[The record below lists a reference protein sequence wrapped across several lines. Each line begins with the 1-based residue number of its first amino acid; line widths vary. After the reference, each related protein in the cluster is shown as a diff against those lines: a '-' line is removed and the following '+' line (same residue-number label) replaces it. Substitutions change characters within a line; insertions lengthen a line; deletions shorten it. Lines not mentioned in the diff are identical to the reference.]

1 MRALLALATAVTP
14 VVALGVWTSLPG
26 IADNATF
33 NLAELPPLPAVD
45 SPEAFSPISKLEL
58 SNVEG
63 SNVEGSKPHAGKT
76 NADDQL
82 WFSVVSSTTLSRFAD
97 LLQLDPQALA
107 SLNKVST
114 SHVFEPGSWLSLPDS
129 ARVVAVTLSSLDRS
143 SLRNTPPISAPPP
156 LSTVARIRPGDSLAA
171 FLKRHGVTEEQLM
184 TLNPGVQ
191 LNALTV
197 GRELQVAQAASGQSL
212 LAVRPL
218 GSGGAAWPEASQLP
232 TPDQPDSLKPP
243 LIGYQWPTKGVF
255 TSGYGWRWGRMH
267 KGIDIANNTG
277 TPVVAARDG
286 IVSFSGWSGAYG
298 YLVEIA
304 HSDGE
309 STRYAHNSRLLVK
322 KGQVVP
328 RGARISLMGS
338 TGRSTGPHLHF
349 EIRRAGGAA
358 LNPLIKLPA
367 RKA

>member
-1 MRALLALATAVTP
+1 MRALLALAAAVTP
-14 VVALGVWTSLPG
+14 VVSLGVWSALPG

-33 NLAELPPLPAVD
+33 ELAELPPLPALDASDTV
-45 SPEAFSPISKLEL
+45 PVISKAEISNQIWFKVLRSTSVRRFSEL
-58 SNVEG
+58 LNLDAQVLATMNNVA
-63 SNVEGSKPHAGKT
+63 P
-76 NADDQL
+76 
-82 WFSVVSSTTLSRFAD
+82 
-97 LLQLDPQALA
+97 
-107 SLNKVST
+107 
-114 SHVFEPGSWLSLPDS
+114 SHVFESGNWFALPHSSRD
-129 ARVVAVTLSSLDRS
+129 VALTLSSLHQS
-143 SLRNTPPISAPPP
+143 SERQTLPVAAPPP
-156 LSTVARIRPGDSLAA
+156 VNTVAQVQRGDSLAA
-171 FLKRHGVTEEQLM
+171 FLKRHGVTRDQLK
-184 TLNPGVQ
+184 TWNPG
-191 LNALTV
+191 LDLTALTV
-197 GRELQVAQAASGQSL
+197 GRELHIAQASSGQSL

-218 GSGGAAWPEASQLP
+218 RSGGAAWPEHSLRPAA
-232 TPDQPDSLKPP
+232 DQPDSLKPP
-243 LIGYQWPTKGVF
+243 IVGYQWPTKGVF

-358 LNPLIKLPA
+358 LNPLVKLPA

>member
-1 MRALLALATAVTP
+1 MFGSLPSTRLWGFMRALLALATAVTP
-14 VVALGVWTSLPG
+14 VVALGVWSSLPG

-33 NLAELPPLPAVD
+33 DLAELPPLPAVE
-45 SPEAFSPISKLEL
+45 STETVGPISK
-58 SNVEG
+58 VE
-63 SNVEGSKPHAGKT
+63 T
-76 NADDQL
+76 NEKL
-82 WFSVVSSTTLSRFAD
+82 WFNVVSSTSLIRFAD
-97 LLQLDPQALA
+97 LLQLDPKALA
-107 SLNKVST
+107 SLNKVSA
-114 SHVFEPGSWLSLPDS
+114 SHVFEPGSWLALPDS
-129 ARVVAVTLSSLDRS
+129 ARVIAVTLSSLDRS
-143 SLRNTPPISAPPP
+143 SESTTVPVTAPPP
-156 LSTVARIRPGDSLAA
+156 VSTVAKIQQGDSLAA
-171 FLKRHGVTEEQLM
+171 FLKRHGVTEKQLK
-184 TLNPGVQ
+184 TFNPGLQ

-197 GRELQVAQAASGQSL
+197 GRELQIAQAASGQSV

-218 GSGGAAWPEASQLP
+218 RSGGAAWPEASRLS
-232 TPDQPDSLKPP
+232 TADQPDSLKPP
-243 LIGYQWPTKGVF
+243 IVGYQWPTKGVF

-309 STRYAHNSRLLVK
+309 STRYAHNTRLLVK

>member
-1 MRALLALATAVTP
+1 MFGSLPSTRLRVFMRALLALATALTP
-14 VVALGVWTSLPG
+14 VATLGVWSTLPG
-26 IADNATF
+26 IADNTTF
-33 NLAELPPLPAVD
+33 ELAELPPLPGGNSEEAVALD
-45 SPEAFSPISKLEL
+45 
-58 SNVEG
+58 
-63 SNVEGSKPHAGKT
+63 KT
-76 NADDQL
+76 SESSEKL
-82 WFSVVSSTTLSRFAD
+82 WFKVLSSTSLKRFAE
-97 LLQLDPQALA
+97 LLQQDPDALA
-107 SLNKVST
+107 SLNKVPVSQ
-114 SHVFEPGSWLSLPDS
+114 VFERGAWLAMPAS
-129 ARVVAVTLSSLDRS
+129 ARVVAITLSSLDRS
-143 SLRNTPPISAPPP
+143 SERQALPVSAPPP
-156 LSTVARIRPGDSLAA
+156 VNTVAKIQHGDSLAS
-171 FLKRHGVTEEQLM
+171 FLKRHGVTQEQLKSF
-184 TLNPGVQ
+184 NPGVEFS
-191 LNALTV
+191 ALTV
-197 GRELQVAQAASGQSL
+197 GRELQIAKAASGQSV

-218 GSGGAAWPEASQLP
+218 ASGGAAWPQQPSFPNA
-232 TPDQPDSLKPP
+232 DQPESLKPP
-243 LIGYQWPTKGVF
+243 IVGYQWPTKGVF

-277 TPVVAARDG
+277 TPVVAAREG
-286 IVSFSGWSGAYG
+286 IVAFSGWSGAYG

-358 LNPLIKLPA
+358 LNPMIKLPP

>member
-1 MRALLALATAVTP
+1 MFGSLPSTRLSGFMRATLALAAAVTP
-14 VVALGVWTSLPG
+14 VLSLGLWSSLPG

-33 NLAELPPLPAVD
+33 DLAELPPLPALSPNNPVAVVSKVD
-45 SPEAFSPISKLEL
+45 SSS
-58 SNVEG
+58 
-63 SNVEGSKPHAGKT
+63 
-76 NADDQL
+76 QL
-82 WFSVVSSTTLSRFAD
+82 WFQVVRATSLRRFAE
-97 LLQLDPQALA
+97 LLKLDREVLA
-107 SLNKVST
+107 SLNTVPS
-114 SHVFEPGSWLSLPDS
+114 SHVFEKESWFSLPES
-129 ARVVAVTLSSLDRS
+129 ARVVAVTLSSLNLS
-143 SLRNTPPISAPPP
+143 SERQTLPVAAPPP
-156 LSTVARIRPGDSLAA
+156 VGTLAKIQKGDSLAS
-171 FLKRHGVTEEQLM
+171 FLQRHGVTQEQLK
-184 TLNPGVQ
+184 TWNPG
-191 LNALTV
+191 LELSALTV
-197 GRELQVAQAASGQSL
+197 GRELQIAQASSGQSL

-218 GSGGAAWPEASQLP
+218 RSGGAAWPAQTPLP
-232 TPDQPDSLKPP
+232 LADQPDSLKPP
-243 LIGYQWPTKGVF
+243 IVGYQWPTKGVF

-286 IVSFSGWSGAYG
+286 IVSYSGWSGAYG

-358 LNPLIKLPA
+358 LNPLVKLPA

>member
-1 MRALLALATAVTP
+1 MRALFALATAVTP
-14 VVALGVWTSLPG
+14 VVTLGVWSSLPG
-26 IADNATF
+26 IADNTTF
-33 NLAELPPLPAVD
+33 NLAELPPLPALASSDV
-45 SPEAFSPISKLEL
+45 PSPISKAE
-58 SNVEG
+58 
-63 SNVEGSKPHAGKT
+63 PT
-76 NADDQL
+76 DPL
-82 WFSVVSSTTLSRFAD
+82 WFNVVESTSLFRFAD
-97 LLQLDPQALA
+97 LLQLDTKVLA
-107 SLNKVST
+107 TLNKVSA
-114 SHVFEPGSWLSLPDS
+114 SHVFEPGSWLSIPDS
-129 ARVVAVTLSSLDRS
+129 SRVVAVTLSSLDRS
-143 SLRNTPPISAPPP
+143 SERNTLPVSAPPP
-156 LSTVARIRPGDSLAA
+156 VSNVAQIQQGDSLAA
-171 FLKRHGVTEEQLM
+171 FLKRHGVTREQLK
-184 TLNPGVQ
+184 TFNPGVQ

-197 GRELQVAQAASGQSL
+197 GRELQIAQAGTGQSV

-218 GSGGAAWPEASQLP
+218 SSGGAAWPEASRLP
-232 TPDQPDSLKPP
+232 AADQPDSLKPP
-243 LIGYQWPTKGVF
+243 IVGYQWPTKGVF

>member
-1 MRALLALATAVTP
+1 MRALLVLATAVTP
-14 VVALGVWTSLPG
+14 VVALGVWSTLPG
-26 IADNATF
+26 IADNDTF
-33 NLAELPPLPAVD
+33 DLAELPPLPALESND
-45 SPEAFSPISKLEL
+45 SSLDLDK
-58 SNVEG
+58 
-63 SNVEGSKPHAGKT
+63 
-76 NADDQL
+76 
-82 WFSVVSSTTLSRFAD
+82 SS
-97 LLQLDPQALA
+97 LDP
-107 SLNKVST
+107 KVST
-114 SHVFEPGSWLSLPDS
+114 DSQLRWFKVAATTPLENFAEFLQQDPEALAELNKTSVTHVFAPGSWVALPES
-129 ARVVAVTLSSLDRS
+129 ARSIAVTLTTLNRDSELAA
-143 SLRNTPPISAPPP
+143 LPVSAPPP
-156 LSTVARIRPGDSLAA
+156 VSTVARIQRGDSLAD
-171 FLKRHGVTEEQLM
+171 FLKRHGVTHEQLK
-184 TLNPGVQ
+184 TFNPGVQ

-197 GRELQVAQAASGQSL
+197 GRELQIAKAANGQSL

-218 GSGGAAWPEASQLP
+218 RSGGAAWPDPTPLP
-232 TPDQPDSLKPP
+232 TADQPDSLKPP
-243 LIGYQWPTKGVF
+243 IVGYQWPTKGVF

-298 YLVEIA
+298 YMVEIA

-349 EIRRAGGAA
+349 EIRHAGGAA
-358 LNPLIKLPA
+358 FNPLVKLPA

>member
-1 MRALLALATAVTP
+1 MRALLVLATAVTP
-14 VVALGVWTSLPG
+14 AVALGVWSTLPG
-26 IADNATF
+26 IADNSTF
-33 NLAELPPLPAVD
+33 NLAELPPLPALD
-45 SPEAFSPISKLEL
+45 A
-58 SNVEG
+58 
-63 SNVEGSKPHAGKT
+63 
-76 NADDQL
+76 ADAASSLKEDTVVDQL
-82 WFSVVSSTTLSRFAD
+82 WLKVVESTKLTRFAD
-97 LLQLDPQALA
+97 LLQLDPKALA
-107 SLNKVST
+107 LLNNVKT
-114 SHVFEPGSWLSLPDS
+114 SHVFEPGSWLSLPNS
-129 ARVVAVTLSSLDRS
+129 NRVVAVTLSSLDRS
-143 SLRNTPPISAPPP
+143 SIRKTLPVSEPPP
-156 LSTVARIRPGDSLAA
+156 VSTVARIQRGDSLAA
-171 FLKRHGVTEEQLM
+171 FLKRHGVTEEQLK
-184 TLNPGVQ
+184 TFNPGVQ
-191 LNALTV
+191 LKNLTV
-197 GRELQVAQAASGQSL
+197 GRELQVAQAVSGQSV

-218 GSGGAAWPEASQLP
+218 RSGGAAWPALTQLP
-232 TPDQPDSLKPP
+232 LADQPDSLKPP
-243 LIGYQWPTKGVF
+243 IAGYLWPTKGVF
-255 TSGYGWRWGRMH
+255 TSGYGWSWGRIH
-267 KGIDIANNTG
+267 QGIDIANNTG

-286 IVSFSGWSGAYG
+286 IVTHSGWSGAYG

>member
-1 MRALLALATAVTP
+1 MFGSLPSAGLWVFMRALLALATAVTP
-14 VVALGVWTSLPG
+14 VVTLGVWNTLPG

-33 NLAELPPLPAVD
+33 NLAELPPLPSLD
-45 SPEAFSPISKLEL
+45 TSESISLASSTEN
-58 SNVEG
+58 S
-63 SNVEGSKPHAGKT
+63 ST
-76 NADDQL
+76 QL
-82 WFSVVSSTTLSRFAD
+82 WFRVESSTSLKRFAD
-97 LLQLDPQALA
+97 LLQLDISSL
-107 SLNKVST
+107 SKLNKVPS
-114 SHVFEPGSWLSLPDS
+114 SHVFESGTWLTFPDS
-129 ARVVAVTLSSLDRS
+129 ARVVAVTLPSLDRAS
-143 SLRNTPPISAPPP
+143 ERHTPPVSAPPP
-156 LSTVARIRPGDSLAA
+156 VSTLAKIRRGDSLSA
-171 FLKRHGVTEEQLM
+171 FLKRHGVTQEQLK
-184 TLNPGVQ
+184 TFNPGVQ
-191 LNALTV
+191 LNDLTV
-197 GRELQVAQAASGQSL
+197 GRELQIAKASSGQSV

-218 GSGGAAWPEASQLP
+218 RSGGAAWPQPSLLP
-232 TPDQPDSLKPP
+232 TADQPDSLKPP
-243 LIGYQWPTKGVF
+243 LVGYQWPTKGVF

-277 TPVVAARDG
+277 TPIVAARDG
-286 IVSFSGWSGAYG
+286 IIAFSGWSGAYG

-358 LNPLIKLPA
+358 LNPLVKLPP

>member
-1 MRALLALATAVTP
+1 M
-14 VVALGVWTSLPG
+14 
-26 IADNATF
+26 
-33 NLAELPPLPAVD
+33 
-45 SPEAFSPISKLEL
+45 
-58 SNVEG
+58 G
-63 SNVEGSKPHAGKT
+63 SEMCI
-76 NADDQL
+76 
-82 WFSVVSSTTLSRFAD
+82 R
-97 LLQLDPQALA
+97 
-107 SLNKVST
+107 
-114 SHVFEPGSWLSLPDS
+114 
-129 ARVVAVTLSSLDRS
+129 DR
-143 SLRNTPPISAPPP
+143 
-156 LSTVARIRPGDSLAA
+156 
-171 FLKRHGVTEEQLM
+171 
-184 TLNPGVQ
+184 
-191 LNALTV
+191 
-197 GRELQVAQAASGQSL
+197 SL
-212 LAVRPL
+212 LAVRAL
-218 GSGGAAWPEASQLP
+218 RSGGAAWPEHTLLP
-232 TPDQPDSLKPP
+232 MADQPDSLKPP
-243 LIGYQWPTKGVF
+243 IVGYQWPTKGVF

-286 IVSFSGWSGAYG
+286 IVSYSGWSGAYG

-358 LNPLIKLPA
+358 FNPLVKLPA

>member
-1 MRALLALATAVTP
+1 MFGSLPSTRLGVFMRALLALATAVTP
-14 VVALGVWTSLPG
+14 VVSLGVWTALPG

-33 NLAELPPLPAVD
+33 ELAELPPLPALTAPDPV
-45 SPEAFSPISKLEL
+45 PVV
-58 SNVEG
+58 SNAET
-63 SNVEGSKPHAGKT
+63 SS
-76 NADDQL
+76 QL
-82 WFSVVSSTTLSRFAD
+82 WF
-97 LLQLDPQALA
+97 
-107 SLNKVST
+107 KVAEST
-114 SHVFEPGSWLSLPDS
+114 SLHRFSNLLKLDSKVLATLNNVPETHLFKSGSWLTLPGS
-129 ARVVAVTLSSLDRS
+129 VRFVAVTLSSLDQTSERQ
-143 SLRNTPPISAPPP
+143 SLPVSAPPP
-156 LSTVARIRPGDSLAA
+156 VSTVAEIQKGDSLAA
-171 FLKRHGVTEEQLM
+171 FLKRHGVTKEQLKGW
-184 TLNPGVQ
+184 NPGLE
-191 LNALTV
+191 LNSLTV
-197 GRELQVAQAASGQSL
+197 GRELQIAQASSGQSV

-218 GSGGAAWPEASQLP
+218 RSGGAAWPDSTLLP
-232 TPDQPDSLKPP
+232 PADQPDELKPP
-243 LIGYQWPTKGVF
+243 IVGYQWPTKGVF

-322 KGQVVP
+322 KGQVIP

-349 EIRRAGGAA
+349 EIRRRGGAA
-358 LNPLIKLPA
+358 LNPLVKLPA

>member
-1 MRALLALATAVTP
+1 MSS
-14 VVALGVWTSLPG
+14 VAQ
-26 IADNATF
+26 I
-33 NLAELPPLPAVD
+33 
-45 SPEAFSPISKLEL
+45 
-58 SNVEG
+58 
-63 SNVEGSKPHAGKT
+63 
-76 NADDQL
+76 Q
-82 WFSVVSSTTLSRFAD
+82 
-97 LLQLDPQALA
+97 Q
-107 SLNKVST
+107 
-114 SHVFEPGSWLSLPDS
+114 
-129 ARVVAVTLSSLDRS
+129 
-143 SLRNTPPISAPPP
+143 
-156 LSTVARIRPGDSLAA
+156 GDSLAA
-171 FLKRHGVTEEQLM
+171 FLKRHGVTREQLK
-184 TLNPGVQ
+184 TFNPGVQ

-197 GRELQVAQAASGQSL
+197 GRELQIAQAGTGQSV

-218 GSGGAAWPEASQLP
+218 SSGGAAWPEASRLP
-232 TPDQPDSLKPP
+232 AADQPDSLKPP
-243 LIGYQWPTKGVF
+243 IVGYQWPTKGVF

-322 KGQVVP
+322 KGRLFPVAHHFLMAVP
-328 RGARISLMGS
+328 VAAPVHI
-338 TGRSTGPHLHF
+338 HF
-349 EIRRAGGAA
+349 EIRRVGGA

>member
-1 MRALLALATAVTP
+1 MFGSLPSTRLSGFMRATLALAAAVTP
-14 VVALGVWTSLPG
+14 VLSLGLWSSLPG

-33 NLAELPPLPAVD
+33 DLAELPPLPAL
-45 SPEAFSPISKLEL
+45 SPNNPVA
-58 SNVEG
+58 
-63 SNVEGSKPHAGKT
+63 
-76 NADDQL
+76 
-82 WFSVVSSTTLSRFAD
+82 VVSKVESSTQIWFKVVRATSLRRFAE
-97 LLQLDPQALA
+97 LLKLDREELA
-107 SLNKVST
+107 SLNNLPS
-114 SHVFEPGSWLSLPDS
+114 SHVFEKESWLSLPVS
-129 ARVVAVTLSSLDRS
+129 ARGVAVTLSSLNRS
-143 SLRNTPPISAPPP
+143 SERQTLPVSAQPTIHT
-156 LSTVARIRPGDSLAA
+156 LAKIQKGDSLAS
-171 FLKRHGVTEEQLM
+171 FLQRHGVTQEQLKAW
-184 TLNPGVQ
+184 NPG
-191 LNALTV
+191 LELSALTV
-197 GRELQVAQAASGQSL
+197 GRELQVAQAGSRQSL

-218 GSGGAAWPEASQLP
+218 RSGGAAWPAQTRLP
-232 TPDQPDSLKPP
+232 LADQPNRLKPP
-243 LIGYQWPTKGVF
+243 IVGYQWPTKGVF

-277 TPVVAARDG
+277 TPIVAARDG
-286 IVSFSGWSGAYG
+286 IVTYSGWSGAYG

-322 KGQVVP
+322 KGQMVP

-358 LNPLIKLPA
+358 LNPLVKLPA

>member
-1 MRALLALATAVTP
+1 MFASLPSTRHGVFMRALLALATAVTP
-14 VVALGVWTSLPG
+14 VLSLGVWSALPG

-33 NLAELPPLPAVD
+33 ELAELPPLPALE
-45 SPEAFSPISKLEL
+45 SPEPVALATTTEAPS
-58 SNVEG
+58 
-63 SNVEGSKPHAGKT
+63 
-76 NADDQL
+76 QL
-82 WFSVVSSTTLSRFAD
+82 WFKVVSSTSLKRFSE
-97 LLQLDPQALA
+97 LLRVEVQVLA
-107 SLNKVST
+107 SLNSVPQ
-114 SHVFEPGSWLSLPDS
+114 SHVFESGAWLSLPDS
-129 ARVVAVTLSSLDRS
+129 SRVVAVTLSSLDRS
-143 SLRNTPPISAPPP
+143 SERQTLPVSAPPP
-156 LSTVARIRPGDSLAA
+156 VSTVAKIQRGDSLAS
-171 FLKRHGVTEEQLM
+171 FLKRNGVTKEQLK
-184 TLNPGVQ
+184 TFNPGVE

-197 GRELQVAQAASGQSL
+197 GRELQIAQASSGQSV

-218 GSGGAAWPEASQLP
+218 RSGGAAWPDQPLLP
-232 TPDQPDSLKPP
+232 TADQPDSLKPP
-243 LIGYQWPTKGVF
+243 IVGYQWPTKGVF

-358 LNPLIKLPA
+358 LNPLVKLPA

>member
-1 MRALLALATAVTP
+1 MRASLALAAAVTP
-14 VVALGVWTSLPG
+14 VMSLGLWISLPG

-33 NLAELPPLPAVD
+33 DLSELPPLPALDPYD
-45 SPEAFSPISKLEL
+45 SNVVISK
-58 SNVEG
+58 SN
-63 SNVEGSKPHAGKT
+63 SAIS
-76 NADDQL
+76 L
-82 WFSVVSSTTLSRFAD
+82 WYKVVRDTSLKRFAE
-97 LLQLDPQALA
+97 LLQLDLEVLA
-107 SLNKVST
+107 TLNNVPS
-114 SHVFEPGSWLSLPDS
+114 SHVFENGSWLSLPGS
-129 ARVVAVTLSSLDRS
+129 HSNVAVTLSALNWTSERQTLP
-143 SLRNTPPISAPPP
+143 LTAPPP
-156 LSTVARIRPGDSLAA
+156 VTTLAKIQKGDSLAA
-171 FLKRHGVTEEQLM
+171 FLQRHGLTQDQLK
-184 TLNPGVQ
+184 TLNPG
-191 LNALTV
+191 LELSSLTV
-197 GRELQVAQAASGQSL
+197 GRELQIAHAPSRQSL
-212 LAVRPL
+212 LAVSPL
-218 GSGGAAWPEASQLP
+218 RSGGASWPEQSLLP
-232 TPDQPDSLKPP
+232 MADQPDSLKPP
-243 LIGYQWPTKGVF
+243 IVGYQWPTKGVF

-298 YLVEIA
+298 YLVEIT

-349 EIRRAGGAA
+349 EIRRSGGAA
-358 LNPLIKLPA
+358 LNPLAKLPE

>member
-1 MRALLALATAVTP
+1 MSGSLLSTRLRGFMRALLALATAVTP
-14 VVALGVWTSLPG
+14 AVALGVWSTLPG

-33 NLAELPPLPAVD
+33 NLAELPPLPALD
-45 SPEAFSPISKLEL
+45 ST
-58 SNVEG
+58 EG
-63 SNVEGSKPHAGKT
+63 SSELLEDDFA
-76 NADDQL
+76 DQL
-82 WFSVVSSTTLSRFAD
+82 RFKVVASTSLTRFAD
-97 LLQLDPQALA
+97 LLQLDPKTLA
-107 SLNKVST
+107 SLNKVT
-114 SHVFEPGSWLSLPDS
+114 ESHVFKPDSWLSLPDS
-129 ARVVAVTLSSLDRS
+129 SRTVAVTLTSLDRS
-143 SLRNTPPISAPPP
+143 SVLKTFPVSEPPAV
-156 LSTVARIRPGDSLAA
+156 STVAKIQRGDSLAA
-171 FLKRHGVTEEQLM
+171 FLKRHGVTEDQLK
-184 TLNPGVQ
+184 TFNPGVQ

-197 GRELQVAQAASGQSL
+197 GRELRIAQASSGQSV

-218 GSGGAAWPEASQLP
+218 RSGGAAWPESSPLETA
-232 TPDQPDSLKPP
+232 DQPESLKPP
-243 LIGYQWPTKGVF
+243 IVGYQWPTKGVF

-277 TPVVAARDG
+277 TPIFAARDG
-286 IVSFSGWSGAYG
+286 IVAFSGWSGAYG

-322 KGQVVP
+322 KGQMVP

-358 LNPLIKLPA
+358 LNPLVKLPA

>member
-1 MRALLALATAVTP
+1 MFGSLPSTRLRVFMRASLALAAAVAP
-14 VVALGVWTSLPG
+14 VVSLGVWSSLPG

-33 NLAELPPLPAVD
+33 DLAELPPLPALD
-45 SPEAFSPISKLEL
+45 SQDA
-58 SNVEG
+58 V
-63 SNVEGSKPHAGKT
+63 
-76 NADDQL
+76 
-82 WFSVVSSTTLSRFAD
+82 SVVSKAKSTNPVWFKVVRATSLRRFSELLNIDLEVLATLNNV
-97 LLQLDPQALA
+97 PQ
-107 SLNKVST
+107 
-114 SHVFEPGSWLSLPDS
+114 SHVFEKENWLSLPES
-129 ARVVAVTLSSLDRS
+129 ARTVAVTLSSLKRFS
-143 SLRNTPPISAPPP
+143 ERQTPPVAAPPP
-156 LSTVARIRPGDSLAA
+156 VETVAKIQKGDSLAA
-171 FLKRHGVTEEQLM
+171 FLKRHGVTQDQLK
-184 TLNPGVQ
+184 TWNPG
-191 LNALTV
+191 LDLSGLTV
-197 GRELQVAQAASGQSL
+197 GRELQIAKASSGQSL

-218 GSGGAAWPEASQLP
+218 RSGGAAWPEQTLLP
-232 TPDQPDSLKPP
+232 MADQPDSLKPP
-243 LIGYQWPTKGVF
+243 IHGYQWPTKGVF

-277 TPVVAARDG
+277 TPVFAARDG

-349 EIRRAGGAA
+349 EIRRSGGAA
-358 LNPLIKLPA
+358 LNPLVKLPA
-367 RKA
+367 RRA

>member
-1 MRALLALATAVTP
+1 MFGSLPSARLLGFMRALLAVATAVTP
-14 VVALGVWTSLPG
+14 VVTLGVWSTLPG
-26 IADNATF
+26 IADNTTF

-45 SPEAFSPISKLEL
+45 SSELISL
-58 SNVEG
+58 
-63 SNVEGSKPHAGKT
+63 ATKT
-76 NADDQL
+76 DTTTRL
-82 WFSVVSSTTLSRFAD
+82 WFKVLSSTPLQRFAD
-97 LLQLDPQALA
+97 LLRLDAQNLA
-107 SLNKVST
+107 TLNSVSV
-114 SHVFEPGSWLSLPDS
+114 SHVFEPTSWLALPDS
-129 ARVVAVTLSSLDRS
+129 ARVVAVTLSSLDRAS
-143 SLRNTPPISAPPP
+143 ESKTLPVTAPPP
-156 LSTVARIRPGDSLAA
+156 VSTIAKIQEGDSLSA
-171 FLKRHGVTEEQLM
+171 FLKRHGVTQAQLK
-184 TLNPGVQ
+184 TFNPGVQ

-197 GRELQVAQAASGQSL
+197 GRELQISNASSGQSV

-218 GSGGAAWPEASQLP
+218 RSGGAAWPEQ
-232 TPDQPDSLKPP
+232 TPLSTADQPDSLKPP
-243 LIGYQWPTKGVF
+243 IVGYQWPTKGVF

-277 TPVVAARDG
+277 TPVIAARDG
-286 IVSFSGWSGAYG
+286 IVAFSGWSGAYG

-358 LNPLIKLPA
+358 LNPLVKLPA

>member
-1 MRALLALATAVTP
+1 MFGSLPSTRLGDSMRALLALATAVSP
-14 VVALGVWTSLPG
+14 VMTLGLWSTLPG

-33 NLAELPPLPAVD
+33 NLAELPPLPATD
-45 SPEAFSPISKLEL
+45 PTEAVSEISK
-58 SNVEG
+58 VG
-63 SNVEGSKPHAGKT
+63 SEVR
-76 NADDQL
+76 L
-82 WFSVVSSTTLSRFAD
+82 WFNVRSSTSLIRFAD
-97 LLQLDPQALA
+97 LLQLTPKEL
-107 SLNKVST
+107 SRMNNVGI
-114 SHVFEPGSWLSLPDS
+114 SHIFEPGSWLSLSDS
-129 ARVVAVTLSSLDRS
+129 SRVIAVTLSSLDAS
-143 SLRNTPPISAPPP
+143 SERNTPPVSVPPP
-156 LSTVARIRPGDSLAA
+156 VSTVAKIQRGDSLAA
-171 FLKRHGVTEEQLM
+171 FLKRHGVTQEQLK
-184 TLNPGVQ
+184 TFNPGVQ

-197 GRELQVAQAASGQSL
+197 GRELNIAKAAPGQSV
-212 LAVRPL
+212 LAIRPL
-218 GSGGAAWPEASQLP
+218 RSGGAAWPEASRLP
-232 TPDQPDSLKPP
+232 PADQPDSLKPP
-243 LIGYQWPTKGVF
+243 IVGYQWPTKGVF